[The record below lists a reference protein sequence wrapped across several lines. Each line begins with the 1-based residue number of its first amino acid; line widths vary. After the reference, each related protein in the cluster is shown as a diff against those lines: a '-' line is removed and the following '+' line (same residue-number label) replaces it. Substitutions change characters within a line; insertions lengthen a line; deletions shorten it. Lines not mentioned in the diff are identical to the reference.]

1 MNQPQVFS
9 NTLFGD
15 VRILEEDGKILFCA
29 SDVANALGYKRPN
42 NAVSAHCRGALK
54 RGIGVQTGKRA
65 DGTPVFQQV
74 EMNFIPEGDV
84 YRLITHSTLPTAE
97 RFEQWV
103 FDEVLPTI
111 RRTGSYQ
118 AKPMTPAEMFA
129 AQAQVN
135 LEYERRLSD
144 LDRRADATETALR
157 NTVRALSVPTFTLED
172 WQREMQ
178 ATLNMAV
185 RTYGLNH
192 QTYRGELYRT
202 LEERAHVDLSSRQT
216 RLRNRLLRQ
225 GATTA
230 QVKEVSKLSVI
241 ARDPKLRE
249 IFHAVFQQDLAQ
261 RFCSQPQENRRALQ
275 E

>member
-9 NTLFGD
+9 SPVFGD
-15 VRILEEDGKILFCA
+15 VRTIMIDGEIWFVGK
-29 SDVANALGYKRPN
+29 DVAEALGYSNTKDAISRH
-42 NAVSAHCRGALK
+42 VDFEDR
-54 RGIGVQTGKRA
+54 RDGVVIRDPMGRDQ
-65 DGTPVFQQV
+65 TPVLLN
-74 EMNFIPEGDV
+74 ESGV
-84 YRLITHSTLPTAE
+84 YSLIFGSRLATAKQFKRWVTYDILPS
-97 RFEQWV
+97 
-103 FDEVLPTI
+103 I
-111 RRTGSYQ
+111 RKNGSYQ

-135 LEYERRLSD
+135 LDYERRLSD

-157 NTVRALSVPTFTLED
+157 NTVRALSVPTFTLD
-172 WQREMQ
+172 GWQREMQ
-178 ATLNMAV
+178 ATLNMVV

-192 QTYRGELYRT
+192 QAYRGELYRT

-230 QVKEVSKLSVI
+230 EVKEVSKLSVI

-249 IFHAVFQQDLAQ
+249 IFHAIFQQDLAQ
-261 RFCSQPQENRRALQ
+261 RFSAQPQALRRALPD
-275 E
+275 

>member
-9 NTLFGD
+9 NTIFGD
-15 VRILEEDGKILFCA
+15 VRILEEDGKILFCGA
-29 SDVANALGYKRPN
+29 DVANALGYSNSRKALLDHCKGVTKRDT
-42 NAVSAHCRGALK
+42 L
-54 RGIGVQTGKRA
+54 
-65 DGTPVFQQV
+65 TPGGPQQISY
-74 EMNFIPEGDV
+74 IPEGDV
-84 YRLITHSTLPTAE
+84 YRLITHSRLPTAE
-97 RFEQWV
+97 RFESWV
-103 FDEVLPTI
+103 FDEVLPII
-111 RRTGSYQ
+111 RRTGGYQ

-135 LEYERRLSD
+135 LDYERRLSD

-157 NTVRALSVPTFTLED
+157 NTVRALSVPTFTLDD

-178 ATLNMAV
+178 ATLNMVV

-202 LEERAHVDLSSRQT
+202 LEERAHVDLTSRQT
-216 RLRNRLLRQ
+216 RLRNRLQRQ

-275 E
+275 D